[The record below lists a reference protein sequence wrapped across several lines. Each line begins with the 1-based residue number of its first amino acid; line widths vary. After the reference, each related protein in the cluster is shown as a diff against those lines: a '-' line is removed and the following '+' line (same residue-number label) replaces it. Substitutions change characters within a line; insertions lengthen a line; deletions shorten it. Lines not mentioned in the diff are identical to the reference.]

1 MVRRPF
7 LVTAFLSFR
16 HLIRVLSPE
25 LQECM
30 DQTKGALLRAHTA
43 EEAAKPPKFWAQSRG
58 RTSATIRCEPST
70 KGGGA
75 IAEPARESWRPSSA
89 PRDRSRAHRSL
100 RTLSSSTLKNKT
112 HRPPQQPPGG
122 HLISMVRSPGA
133 RTVARTGAMISEN
146 HNLGDYLG
154 EFW

>member
-58 RTSATIRCEPST
+58 RTSATIRCEQST

-75 IAEPARESWRPSSA
+75 IAEFRARIMEAVVGA
-89 PRDRSRAHRSL
+89 P
-100 RTLSSSTLKNKT
+100 
-112 HRPPQQPPGG
+112 
-122 HLISMVRSPGA
+122 
-133 RTVARTGAMISEN
+133 
-146 HNLGDYLG
+146 
-154 EFW
+154 

>member
-43 EEAAKPPKFWAQSRG
+43 EEAE
-58 RTSATIRCEPST
+58 I
-70 KGGGA
+70 
-75 IAEPARESWRPSSA
+75 
-89 PRDRSRAHRSL
+89 
-100 RTLSSSTLKNKT
+100 
-112 HRPPQQPPGG
+112 
-122 HLISMVRSPGA
+122 
-133 RTVARTGAMISEN
+133 